1 MQGRLIAT
9 CVVLLL
15 LAGCGG
21 PAGQVGGTAA
31 AHFVLTDANFQTEV
45 LDSDQPVLV
54 DFYATWC
61 GPCQT
66 MAPVVADVAGDYE
79 GRAVVGQLDVDQNP
93 SIADRY
99 GIASIPTFLVFKD
112 GQVVDRIV
120 GSTSKSGLTGM
131 LDAAM
136 TP

>member
-1 MQGRLIAT
+1 M
-9 CVVLLL
+9 
-15 LAGCGG
+15 
-21 PAGQVGGTAA
+21 
-31 AHFVLTDANFQTEV
+31 LTDANFQTEV